1 MPSTCS
7 FALSLHA
14 LTQLIRNTLKV
25 TKVSSFF
32 FNFSHFTF
40 FIISSHV
47 TKLASHLTAATS
59 ITTTFIALCLLAT
72 AFAVPIN

>member
-32 FNFSHFTF
+32 LTSLISHFF
-40 FIISSHV
+40 YYF
-47 TKLASHLTAATS
+47 LACNKVS
-59 ITTTFIALCLLAT
+59 
-72 AFAVPIN
+72 